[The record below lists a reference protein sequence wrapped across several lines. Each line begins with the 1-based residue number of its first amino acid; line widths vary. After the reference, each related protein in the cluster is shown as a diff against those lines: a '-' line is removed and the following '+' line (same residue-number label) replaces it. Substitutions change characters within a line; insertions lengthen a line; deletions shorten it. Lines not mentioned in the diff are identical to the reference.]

1 MEPTE
6 QAKQWLKEYLYQALT
21 YRETFDE
28 VYDHMLLAL
37 EHQEAPP
44 SSESTV
50 YQIIDEDF
58 GGSVDMLNMEVDC
71 KDTTNREVKLQYWYM
86 VASWFKRPLIAYT
99 VMIFGLM
106 FFAISLNIKVIK
118 IGIALFG
125 LLVVIVLPIILIS
138 VRSFKMGRVYGDTK
152 ESIRDSAF
160 RWLIY
165 GFFLTSLVII
175 RPVFKFLNSI
185 VMHIFHYQS
194 NKVLENSIPGHILA
208 TISFMIFIIHFL
220 SLVKLYRDEFKTQMI
235 VN

>member
-1 MEPTE
+1 MIPTSE
-6 QAKQWLKEYLYQALT
+6 EKQWLKDYLYQALT

-28 VYDHMLLAL
+28 VYDHILLAL
-37 EHQEAPP
+37 EHKEAQPFF
-44 SSESTV
+44 ESTV

-58 GGSVDMLNMEVDC
+58 GGSINMLNMEVDC
-71 KDTTNREVKLQYWYM
+71 KGTTNREVKVQYWLM

-106 FFAISLNIKVIK
+106 FFAISLNIRVIK
-118 IGIALFG
+118 IGIALFA

-165 GFFLTSLVII
+165 GFFLTSLVVI
-175 RPVFKFLNSI
+175 RPVFKLMNFI
-185 VMHIFHYQS
+185 VMHVFHYPS
-194 NKVLENSIPGHILA
+194 AKALENSIPGHILA

-220 SLVKLYRDEFKTQMI
+220 SLVKLYREEFKTQMI
-235 VN
+235 AT